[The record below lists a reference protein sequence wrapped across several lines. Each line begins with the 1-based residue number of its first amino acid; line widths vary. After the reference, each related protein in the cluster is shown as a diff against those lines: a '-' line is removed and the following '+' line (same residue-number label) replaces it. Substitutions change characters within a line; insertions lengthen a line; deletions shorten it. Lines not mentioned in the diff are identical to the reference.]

1 MLKKN
6 LADNNS
12 FIFFFVFFNR
22 SGSKPWYVF
31 DENYNYIWDFSLYCG
46 GELECIHKYFG
57 KNEWNKM
64 FDAWVYFCFRIDG
77 FEIFLTET
85 KGLGKR
91 YLTILLQ

>member
-1 MLKKN
+1 M
-6 LADNNS
+6 
-12 FIFFFVFFNR
+12 FFVFYIR